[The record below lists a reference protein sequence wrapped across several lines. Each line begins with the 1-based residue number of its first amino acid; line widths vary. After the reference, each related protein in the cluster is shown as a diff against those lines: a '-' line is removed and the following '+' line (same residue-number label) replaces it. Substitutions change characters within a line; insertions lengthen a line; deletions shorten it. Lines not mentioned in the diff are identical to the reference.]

1 VQPQMPGARV
11 FGVLVGDATEPR
23 VAYLSADTAAEL
35 RQLPDLG
42 QIGASEALRIAAR
55 CQESRCAHYNAARC
69 TPAQR
74 IVESPPEVV
83 STLPAC
89 TIRSTCR
96 WYQEEGRSA
105 CLRCPQ
111 IVTIDF
117 RPNHARAQVVS
128 PPA

>member
-1 VQPQMPGARV
+1 MPGARV
-11 FGVLVGDATEPR
+11 FGVLVGDAAEPR

-35 RQLPDLG
+35 RQLPDMG
-42 QIGASEALRIAAR
+42 EIGAGEALRIAAR
-55 CQESRCAHYNAARC
+55 CQESHCAHFNGARC
-69 TPAQR
+69 TLAQR
-74 IVESPPEVV
+74 IVESLPEVV

-89 TIRSTCR
+89 TIRPTCR
-96 WYQEEGRSA
+96 WYQEAGRSA

-117 RPNHARAQVVS
+117 RANHARAQVAS